1 MIAWARTP
9 DGWAL
14 NLDGTDAA
22 AVFSLPRL
30 ELHSSQKGW
39 VCGCLLPDAT
49 STQSAE
55 PVATVQAA
63 KVAALLLARSA
74 LGASH
79 AAVLREL
86 LGPAAA

>member
-30 ELHSSQKGW
+30 ELRSSPQGW

-49 STQSAE
+49 STRSAE

-63 KVAALLLARSA
+63 KSAALLLARSA
-74 LGASH
+74 LGPSH
-79 AAVLREL
+79 AAALREL